1 MNYFY
6 QEKLDI
12 SKGVGLVLGCF
23 APLHKGHL
31 DLIYKSKKE
40 NLGGTFVIV
49 CGYKGDRGEN
59 AGIDLKARYQMVREF
74 FKDDP
79 LVAVYCISDDEAGIA
94 GYNDHWEEWLD
105 FLYSRVFV
113 ANQQDA
119 VEPSIFNN
127 VTFYVSEKEY
137 ADHLTKLNKKVVLCD
152 RSIRPISG
160 TLIRANPRK
169 YWDDIAWTYHRVFS
183 HNILITGTAS
193 EGKTTL
199 VEDIGRFFNMPYS
212 YEWARG
218 YIADKCIEDTA
229 FNTTDFLAFL
239 DGQFNYNRSC
249 IESKNNRG
257 IFISDTDGIVTKMY
271 AKYYA
276 EDPEMDLSM
285 EDYENIIAPAAD
297 AYTRKAKWDK
307 IFVVVPHG
315 IFVDDHTRYM
325 KHSSMESRVQ
335 LLNILKEEIAKAGLS
350 DKVEFLDG
358 GYMNNFNRVK
368 EYIENL

>member
-1 MNYFY
+1 
-6 QEKLDI
+6 
-12 SKGVGLVLGCF
+12 
-23 APLHKGHL
+23 
-31 DLIYKSKKE
+31 
-40 NLGGTFVIV
+40 
-49 CGYKGDRGEN
+49 
-59 AGIDLKARYQMVREF
+59 
-74 FKDDP
+74 
-79 LVAVYCISDDEAGIA
+79 
-94 GYNDHWEEWLD
+94 
-105 FLYSRVFV
+105 
-113 ANQQDA
+113 
-119 VEPSIFNN
+119 
-127 VTFYVSEKEY
+127 
-137 ADHLTKLNKKVVLCD
+137 
-152 RSIRPISG
+152 
-160 TLIRANPRK
+160 
-169 YWDDIAWTYHRVFS
+169 
-183 HNILITGTAS
+183 
-193 EGKTTL
+193 
-199 VEDIGRFFNMPYS
+199 MPYS